1 MLKYIQK
8 SKNYLFPIG
17 LMFSISKKASNID
30 EEIESINYEQLLVGK
45 EWFVHSGWFNSQEFV
60 LVSSLQNDTN
70 SFDSFIFGDKNVVT
84 HKTKKGPNEEKLH
97 LEKASYKVEGSILS
111 LSVSGIISVEYYEK
125 KGSERVLVN
134 KPKKKVLY
142 DLDWSI
148 IEINDK
154 RLRLH
159 KANTLVSKELSVN

>member
-1 MLKYIQK
+1 M
-8 SKNYLFPIG
+8 
-17 LMFSISKKASNID
+17 MFSISKKASNI
-30 EEIESINYEQLLVGK
+30 EEDIEAINYEQLLVGK
-45 EWFVHSGWFNSQEFV
+45 EWFIHSGWFNTQEFV
-60 LVSSLQNDTN
+60 FVSTLPSDST
-70 SFDSFIFGDKNVVT
+70 SFDSFVFGEKNIVT

-111 LSVSGIISVEYYEK
+111 LSVSGLITLEFYEK
-125 KGSERVLVN
+125 KGNEKILVS

-142 DLDWSI
+142 DLDFTI

-159 KANTLVSKELSVN
+159 KANTLVCKELSVN